1 MLFHTRALRENI
13 IQQKQSLHLCYFQRI
28 RIHCASSC
36 SPQIESETSN
46 SEKDLNDAMDRL
58 GTLGREINALKTK
71 RANNS
76 MAAAR
81 AEETA
86 TMARD
91 KANEAKQ
98 VCVCVCNS
106 LHLIKSVQ
114 TVTEKHLSCLDGQI
128 LDGQLT
134 DKYHEVQ
141 QRVDTKA
148 KAVKDAK
155 KRAESLRDEAKEL
168 LRDAQNKLRRLA
180 GAY

>member
-1 MLFHTRALRENI
+1 
-13 IQQKQSLHLCYFQRI
+13 
-28 RIHCASSC
+28 
-36 SPQIESETSN
+36 
-46 SEKDLNDAMDRL
+46 MDRL
-58 GTLGREINALKTK
+58 GTLGQEINALKTK

-98 VCVCVCNS
+98 VCVSVRACVN
-106 LHLIKSVQ
+106 LHSASWKVYAALIEMPS
-114 TVTEKHLSCLDGQI
+114 SCLDAQI
-128 LDGQLT
+128 LEGQLT

-148 KAVKDAK
+148 KAVQDAK

-168 LRDAQNKLRRLA
+168 LRDAQNKLQRLA
-180 GAY
+180 GTV

>member
-1 MLFHTRALRENI
+1 M
-13 IQQKQSLHLCYFQRI
+13 Y
-28 RIHCASSC
+28 
-36 SPQIESETSN
+36 
-46 SEKDLNDAMDRL
+46 RL
-58 GTLGREINALKTK
+58 GTLGQEINALKTK

-98 VCVCVCNS
+98 VCVCQSVCI
-106 LHLIKSVQ
+106 LCLIKAY
-114 TVTEKHLSCLDGQI
+114 TGITERISCILNAQI

-148 KAVKDAK
+148 KAVQDAK

-168 LRDAQNKLRRLA
+168 LKDAQNKLHRLA
-180 GAY
+180 GA

>member
-1 MLFHTRALRENI
+1 
-13 IQQKQSLHLCYFQRI
+13 
-28 RIHCASSC
+28 
-36 SPQIESETSN
+36 
-46 SEKDLNDAMDRL
+46 MDRL
-58 GTLGREINALKTK
+58 GTLGREISALKTK

-91 KANEAKQ
+91 KADEAKQ
-98 VCVCVCNS
+98 VCVCVCNT
-106 LHLIKSVQ
+106 LHHFKSVHNCHR
-114 TVTEKHLSCLDGQI
+114 KNISCLDGQI

-180 GAY
+180 GAYLNVYMCVPVCLWRGRRGLCVCMFRGRKIWVYILK

>member
-1 MLFHTRALRENI
+1 MYLLHVWLILFLDSTW
-13 IQQKQSLHLCYFQRI
+13 
-28 RIHCASSC
+28 IHFAFVHV
-36 SPQIESETSN
+36 PQIETEMSDSEGN
-46 SEKDLNDAMDRL
+46 LKDAIDRL

-98 VCVCVCNS
+98 VCGCVRACVCINYAS
-106 LHLIKSVQ
+106 LKVYDPKPFSRV
-114 TVTEKHLSCLDGQI
+114 DAQI

-134 DKYHEVQ
+134 DKYNEVQ

-148 KAVKDAK
+148 KAVQDAK
-155 KRAESLRDEAKEL
+155 KKAERLREEANKL
-168 LRDAQNKLRRLA
+168 LKDAQEKLGKLA
-180 GAY
+180 GDY

>member
-1 MLFHTRALRENI
+1 M
-13 IQQKQSLHLCYFQRI
+13 I
-28 RIHCASSC
+28 RIDFAWVCSS
-36 SPQIESETSN
+36 QIESETSN
-46 SEKDLNDAMDRL
+46 SEKDLNDAMNRL

-98 VCVCVCNS
+98 VCVCVCVPT
-106 LHLIKSVQ
+106 HLFLVKKCTQ
-114 TVTEKHLSCLDGQI
+114 LERLLSCLDAQI

-141 QRVDTKA
+141 QRVNTKA

-168 LRDAQNKLRRLA
+168 LRDAQNKLQRLA